1 MNWKKYVNG
10 GFVDMTA
17 EEITAM
23 QAVAA
28 RENTE
33 EKHRL
38 LTLAEV
44 QEMLVRKQINT
55 LTVDDQT
62 AYRMRAF
69 YPEWADLVAAQY
81 TTDKAGFKFLHSGD
95 LYKTIPAAH
104 TFAAQWVPGVGTE
117 SIYTRI
123 DEQHDGSRYDP
134 IPYNGNMELYA
145 GQYYSQLGV
154 TYRCTRATGTAV
166 FNPLADLVGIY
177 VEVVTDD

>member
-1 MNWKKYVNG
+1 MKICENG
-10 GFVDMTA
+10 IIRDMTN
-17 EEITAM
+17 EEIAALQEA
-23 QAVAA
+23 QARAEA
-28 RENTE
+28 E
-33 EKHRL
+33 EKHRPL
-38 LTLAEV
+38 SAAEV

-81 TTDKAGFKFLHSGD
+81 TTDKAGFKFLHSGN

-154 TYRCTRATGTAV
+154 TYRCTRATGQAV
-166 FNPLADLVGIY
+166 FHPMSDLVGIY

>member
-1 MNWKKYVNG
+1 MKKYENG
-10 GFVDMTA
+10 VIREMTKDEIAAMQEAQARAEA
-17 EEITAM
+17 EEKRRPLSA
-23 QAVAA
+23 
-28 RENTE
+28 
-33 EKHRL
+33 
-38 LTLAEV
+38 AEV
-44 QEMLVRKQINT
+44 QEMLLRRQNNT
-55 LTVDDQT
+55 LAVDDQT
-62 AYRMRAF
+62 AYRMREF

-95 LYKTIPAAH
+95 LYKTVPAAH

>member
-1 MNWKKYVNG
+1 MRICENG
-10 GFVDMTA
+10 IVREMTA
-17 EEITAM
+17 EEIAEM
-23 QAVAA
+23 QDAAVRAEA
-28 RENTE
+28 E
-33 EKHRL
+33 EKHRPL
-38 LTLAEV
+38 SIAEV
-44 QEMLVRKQINT
+44 QEMLLRQQINT
-55 LTVDDQT
+55 LSVDDQT
-62 AYRMRAF
+62 AYRMREF

-154 TYRCTRATGTAV
+154 TYRCTRATGQAV

>member
-1 MNWKKYVNG
+1 MRICENG
-10 GFVDMTA
+10 IVREMTA
-17 EEITAM
+17 EEIAAM
-23 QAVAA
+23 QDAAVQAEA
-28 RENTE
+28 E
-33 EKHRL
+33 EKHRPL
-38 LTLAEV
+38 SAAEV
-44 QEMLVRKQINT
+44 QEMLVRQQINT

-134 IPYNGNMELYA
+134 IPYNGNMALYA

-177 VEVVTDD
+177 VEVVADD

>member
-1 MNWKKYVNG
+1 MTEQQARKYRAIIEQG
-10 GFVDMTA
+10 AQTLSDTDA
-17 EEITAM
+17 L
-23 QAVAA
+23 AV
-28 RENTE
+28 
-33 EKHRL
+33 K
-38 LTLAEV
+38 TL
-44 QEMLVRKQINT
+44 
-55 LTVDDQT
+55 
-62 AYRMRAF
+62 

-104 TFAAQWVPGVGTE
+104 TFASQWVPGVGTE

-154 TYRCTRATGTAV
+154 TYRCTRATGQAV

-177 VEVVTDD
+177 VEVAADD

>member
-1 MNWKKYVNG
+1 MKIYENG
-10 GFVDMTA
+10 VIRDMTEA
-17 EEITAM
+17 EIAAM
-23 QAVAA
+23 QDAAA
-28 RENTE
+28 RAEAE
-33 EKHRL
+33 EKHRPL
-38 LTLAEV
+38 SAAEV
-44 QEMLVRKQINT
+44 QEMLVRQQINT
-55 LTVDDQT
+55 LVVDDQT
-62 AYRMRAF
+62 AYRMREF

-134 IPYNGNMELYA
+134 IPYSGNMELYA
-145 GQYYSQLGV
+145 GMYYSQLGV
-154 TYRCTRATGTAV
+154 IYRCTRATGAAV
-166 FNPLADLVGIY
+166 FNPLADLVGVY